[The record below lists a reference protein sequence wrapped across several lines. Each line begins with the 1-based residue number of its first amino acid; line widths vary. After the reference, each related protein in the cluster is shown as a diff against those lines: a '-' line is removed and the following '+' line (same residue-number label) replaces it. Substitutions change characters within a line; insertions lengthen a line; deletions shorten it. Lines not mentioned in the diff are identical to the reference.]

1 MKLITRQAA
10 AEMLHATVRTV
21 INLEMRGE
29 LPPSRH
35 IGRRVYWSEDV
46 FVNWL
51 RERLEGD
58 APRKRTGRPRMNTNT
73 DMSV

>member
-1 MKLITRQAA
+1 MKLFTRQAA
-10 AEMLHATVRTV
+10 AETLGVTVRTI

-29 LPPSRH
+29 IPPARH

-58 APRKRTGRPRMNTNT
+58 ASRKRLGRPRMNTG
-73 DMSV
+73 MGE